1 MKMMIA
7 ILRDVDSDPVTRAL
21 TAGHFRVTRIA
32 STGGLLRRGV
42 TTLLVGMD
50 DEQVEAAIQVLKES
64 CCPAPERERN
74 APPCL
79 WCQLKGSSRCR
90 RNPFHSPGRVI
101 FRISF
106 ICDKWWIR

>member
-7 ILRDVDSDPVTRAL
+7 ILRDVDADPVTREL

-50 DEQVEAAIQVLKES
+50 DDKVDAAIQVLKQT
-64 CCPAPERERN
+64 CCPAPEGEKRATVFVVPVERFE
-74 APPCL
+74 
-79 WCQLKGSSRCR
+79 Q
-90 RNPFHSPGRVI
+90 V
-101 FRISF
+101 
-106 ICDKWWIR
+106 